1 MAVTIRN
8 LSKPPKVAP
17 GMGVTE
23 SLHNALYMAESD
35 TFAVG
40 DTLPC
45 ILFRVPKNTYIYDF
59 ILDTQ
64 TAFADSGGATG
75 GATLI
80 AGYNGDS
87 DAFFS
92 SSTTY
97 AVGVRS
103 MHGAA
108 GGVKAG
114 GYLTTGAMEIEV
126 SWATTCSVGG
136 GQARLIF
143 KPYGEEGFLDNP

>member
-1 MAVTIRN
+1 MPTIRD

-35 TFAVG
+35 TFSIS

-45 ILFRVPKNTYIYDF
+45 ILFKVPKNTYIYDF
-59 ILDTQ
+59 IVDVQ
-64 TAFADSGGATG
+64 TAFVDSGGATG
-75 GATLI
+75 GATII

-87 DAFFS
+87 DAFI
-92 SSTTY
+92 SSTTAT
-97 AVGVRS
+97 AVKNYS
-103 MHGAA
+103 MHGAV
-108 GGVKAG
+108 GGVKSG
-114 GYLTTGAMEIEV
+114 GYLTTGAMDIEV

-136 GQARLIF
+136 GQARIIF
-143 KPYGEEGFLDNP
+143 KPYGTENFLDNP